1 MKERKRDNVSE
12 KERNIE
18 REREREYVVCSIR
31 QYFIFIMFFAP
42 NDGDSFFKSENKIF
56 APNARTM
63 RRPYW
68 DCEIIGHTFKTAF

>member
-1 MKERKRDNVSE
+1 
-12 KERNIE
+12 
-18 REREREYVVCSIR
+18 
-31 QYFIFIMFFAP
+31 MFFAP